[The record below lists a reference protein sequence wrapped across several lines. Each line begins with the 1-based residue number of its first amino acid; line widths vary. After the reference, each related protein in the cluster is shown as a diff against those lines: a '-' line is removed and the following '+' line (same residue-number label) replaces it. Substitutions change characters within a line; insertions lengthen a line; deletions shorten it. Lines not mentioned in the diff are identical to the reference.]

1 MSKNKKEEGIFRD
14 PQEVV
19 DVFNYNI
26 SMLEH
31 LCDEF
36 DSGRTEAALWI
47 AVVLRT
53 LLRTNFDKKRK
64 EYTSIAIID
73 QLKAIDSKYNFDFL
87 STCFPC
93 CDGQTFAQGWQIGDG
108 VCGLNIATS
117 SVYAG
122 LIMKTIKRV
131 ERGEGYVADTK
142 IKGDLFGQENHWLSL
157 KSWLEEKVFW
167 NKSDGNKLTRWG
179 VISMLANKDGGAHF
193 DPQVPIKYDSFRHP
207 NLFIVRFGSV
217 KVPFSRNPVYV
228 SVRQIA
234 WEVLKS
240 WDKEK
245 K

>member
-1 MSKNKKEEGIFRD
+1 MKDESIQRD

-73 QLKAIDSKYNFDFL
+73 QLKAIDSKYDFDFL
-87 STCFPC
+87 STSFPC
-93 CDGQTFAQGWQIGDG
+93 PEGQTFAQGWQIGNG
-108 VCGLNIATS
+108 VCGVNVALA

-122 LIMKTIKRV
+122 LIIKTINRV
-131 ERGEGYVADTK
+131 EGFERYVADTM
-142 IKGDLFGQENHWLSL
+142 IKGSQFEQTHRMLPL
-157 KSWLEEKVFW
+157 KEWMNEKVFW
-167 NKSDGNKLTRWG
+167 DKVGGNSLTRWG

-193 DPQVPIKYDSFRHP
+193 DPKVPVKYDTFRHP
-207 NLFIVRFGSV
+207 NLFKVSFGSIE
-217 KVPFSRNPVYV
+217 VPFSRNPVYV

-234 WEVLKS
+234 WEVLDS
-240 WDKEK
+240 WDKVEK
-245 K
+245 